1 MLCVLSVFAGNGQT
15 AWCEQP
21 GADPS
26 SLLRIADFNHGV
38 RNHVGGF
45 HNASERAPSA
55 VSMTRVSG
63 VYRGEGGKSLRIAAS
78 KRGGGFAAVWVS
90 FHDFR
95 RKRKSYL
102 DIRGHRYL
110 SFWVKGKKG
119 GEKFRIKLADDA
131 WAAREDGLVAGTV
144 SRFLPRGVT
153 RDWQEVLIPLSAF
166 PTLNRKAM
174 AFVTFDFHKPGTY
187 TVFVDDI
194 TFKKDPGI
202 PTPLTPQI
210 ATASAKRKDYPRA
223 MWDWNPLPHVLDP
236 SRRKDFL
243 AFCRREKI
251 RRVWMQLPTRFVGS
265 PGIDE
270 SGHPLPGA
278 DFRVEILHEEEFR
291 SFLAAAHG
299 AGIQVEALDGAPEYA
314 VKKFHH
320 IPLGIVDAVIAFNRE
335 SRSEERFDGVHF
347 DNEPYLLIGW
357 HFPELRKQILEEYL
371 ELNLSCQRRIRSQSD
386 MVFGVDIP
394 FWWQSLDA
402 QTEEVIAPVSLQGV
416 EKAASYHCIDTLDS
430 VGIMNYRNTAE
441 GADGML
447 AYGLE
452 ILEYAEKARKAKVFL
467 GVETITEPPIDVWF
481 VAGLPRKESWKILKT
496 RGKDLLL
503 QSRIHGFRAHVL
515 DDGTHLHFG
524 IGIPP
529 HPSPGRSKTVSETM
543 VRIAK
548 LLGTSIEDRGK
559 YRAEESRQ
567 AAMRK
572 IDQDPEWTD
581 PTARNIPLPSGKKE
595 YAGFQASILFLPK
608 ITFGHNTIEEMRSEI
623 RMAEEEFREY
633 EQYVGIAIHHYETYR
648 RKVDS
653 AGHRQKTP

>member
-1 MLCVLSVFAGNGQT
+1 
-15 AWCEQP
+15 
-21 GADPS
+21 
-26 SLLRIADFNHGV
+26 
-38 RNHVGGF
+38 
-45 HNASERAPSA
+45 
-55 VSMTRVSG
+55 MTRVSG
-63 VYRGEGGKSLRIAAS
+63 VSRGEGGKSLRIAAS
-78 KRGGGFAAVWVS
+78 KKGDGFAAVWVS

-166 PTLNRKAM
+166 PTLDRKAM

-187 TVFVDDI
+187 TIFVDDI
-194 TFKKDPGI
+194 TFKKDRGTV
-202 PTPLTPQI
+202 TPLTPRK
-210 ATASAKRKDYPRA
+210 ATAGAKRKDYPRA

-236 SRRKDFL
+236 SKRKDFL

-265 PGIDE
+265 SGRDG

-278 DFRVEILHEEEFR
+278 DFRVEILHAEEFR
-291 SFLAAAHG
+291 SFLASAHG
-299 AGIQVEALDGAPEYA
+299 AGIRVEALDGAPEYA
-314 VKKFHH
+314 VRKYHH
-320 IPLGIVDAVIAFNRE
+320 IPLGVVDAVIAFNRE
-335 SRSEERFDGVHF
+335 SRPEERFDGVHF

-371 ELNLSCQRRIRSQSD
+371 ELNLACQRRIRSQSD

-402 QTEEVIAPVSLQGV
+402 QTEEVIAPVSLHGV
-416 EKAASYHCIDTLDS
+416 EKAASYHCIDLLDS
-430 VGIMNYRNTAE
+430 VGIMNYRNTSE

-452 ILEYAEKARKAKVFL
+452 ILEYAEKARNARIYL

-481 VAGLPRKESWKILKT
+481 VAGLPRKESWEILKT
-496 RGKDLLL
+496 RGKDLLF

-524 IGIPP
+524 IGLPP
-529 HPSPGRSKTVSETM
+529 QSSPGQSKTVSETM

-548 LLGTSIEDRGK
+548 LLGTSIEGRGK
-559 YRAEESRQ
+559 HRAEGSGQ

-581 PTARNIPLPSGKKE
+581 PKARNIQLPSGKEE

-608 ITFGHNTIEEMRSEI
+608 ITFGHKTIEEMRAEI

-633 EQYVGIAIHHYETYR
+633 EPYVGIAIHHYESYR